1 MTKDSTNCRVIIDL
15 SWLLQASINSVT
27 LENMYLGIT
36 YKLEYPI
43 IDNMT
48 GALLE
53 VRTDPKGYKIN
64 LSRAFRQI
72 PRDRH
77 NYNFLCLK
85 WQPECYSDQFCPFGH
100 RFGSLSI
107 GYLVLTSVLNMSVVH
122 IKVSILVLILLKSP
136 NY

>member
-1 MTKDSTNCRVIIDL
+1 
-15 SWLLQASINSVT
+15 
-27 LENMYLGIT
+27 
-36 YKLEYPI
+36 
-43 IDNMT
+43 MT

-53 VRTDPKGYKIN
+53 VKTDPKGYKIN

-77 NYNFLCLK
+77 SYNFQCLK
-85 WQPECYSDQFCPFGH
+85 WQPECYSDQFCPFGY

-107 GYLVLTSVLNMSVVH
+107 GHIVLTSVLNMSVVH
-122 IKVSILVLILLKSP
+122 IKVSILVLILSKSP